1 MPNVCHIGILG
12 WSKTPGWQGNMIAL
26 GLLVPLPRFRSLLK
40 KYTGDREWHQLVLH
54 RGNACLNVSSWNLK
68 WCRSLWKR
76 FAQEVWQI
84 VFINDWCIFIV
95 FYYKSFTNFLIFAR
109 SPSFQFFSVFFFN
122 NISNVLPH
130 RNVCIE
136 DCTRVKFLSLKAN
149 IWYCKSPQVLCLL
162 DHPPPPPVTLPLD
175 PVRDPNVGSQTL
187 HMHMHALHLWCSFS
201 SLDIIHVGPPSKI
214 SESMS
219 ALKCLLPQSNLL
231 LSISSLLWWW
241 LRTLNE
247 EKLVEEGFGIAC
259 LWIPRKLGQL
269 WGMLSSSSGY
279 ILKWY
284 SLGVPVIYTTPSTL
298 QIWNIKLPKKQ
309 TQVCE

>member
-1 MPNVCHIGILG
+1 MHRRLYKSEVFKFK
-12 WSKTPGWQGNMIAL
+12 SK
-26 GLLVPLPRFRSLLK
+26 
-40 KYTGDREWHQLVLH
+40 YLVLQE
-54 RGNACLNVSSWNLK
+54 SSG
-68 WCRSLWKR
+68 
-76 FAQEVWQI
+76 A
-84 VFINDWCIFIV
+84 
-95 FYYKSFTNFLIFAR
+95 
-109 SPSFQFFSVFFFN
+109 
-122 NISNVLPH
+122 LP
-130 RNVCIE
+130 
-136 DCTRVKFLSLKAN
+136 
-149 IWYCKSPQVLCLL
+149 PG
-162 DHPPPPPVTLPLD
+162 PPPPPVTLPLD

-279 ILKWY
+279 ILK
-284 SLGVPVIYTTPSTL
+284 
-298 QIWNIKLPKKQ
+298 
-309 TQVCE
+309 